1 MIFLKLLKKPILLLE
16 RESSKI
22 LNVNILYKKILS
34 FTLVII
40 CFVAMASNQGHS
52 AGISI
57 DAGLTPAYKRLMFRS
72 QFRYIVRNNHPV
84 MTNMEMKMSMFPNI
98 VAYGLRPD
106 LTLISRWAVIKRE
119 MNNVSETGF
128 GDLMIMAKYKLYRL
142 NKPSHIVGVT
152 PTIGIELPFGSD
164 NFTSNSLDLRLGTL
178 FSLRKRIWAA
188 DLNFVYLING
198 VFLTSGN
205 NINHGNEF
213 VIQSAF
219 AYRISSNSNAEL
231 LFSPLL
237 ETTYMHVSPKAN
249 NGVSI
254 ANTGESLF
262 LISPGIKVNYRS
274 MVFESLVQIPTWQ
287 SQKGFQTE
295 RDISYIIG
303 IRLMN

>member
-1 MIFLKLLKKPILLLE
+1 MPLKKPILH
-16 RESSKI
+16 REKESNKI
-22 LNVNILYKKILS
+22 MNTKISYKKIIS
-34 FTLVII
+34 FV
-40 CFVAMASNQGHS
+40 FVLIGSIAFTSYQGHS

-72 QFRYIVRNNHPV
+72 QFRYMVRNNHPI
-84 MTNMEMKMSMFPNI
+84 MANMEMKMSIFPNI

-106 LTLISRWAVIKRE
+106 LTLISRLAIMKRE

-128 GDLMIMAKYKLYRL
+128 GDIMIMGKYKLYRL
-142 NKPSHIVGVT
+142 NKPSYVVGIA
-152 PTIGIELPFGSD
+152 PTIGVEVPFGSD
-164 NFTSNSLDLRLGTL
+164 KFTSNSFDVRLGTL
-178 FSLRKRIWAA
+178 FSLRRKMWAA
-188 DLNFVYLING
+188 DLNLIYLING

-205 NINHGNEF
+205 EINPGNEF
-213 VIQSAF
+213 VVQSAL
-219 AYRISSNSNAEL
+219 AYRISSDSNAEL

-237 ETTYMHVSPKAN
+237 EMTYMNVSPKADN
-249 NGVSI
+249 SDDI

-274 MVFESLVQIPTWQ
+274 MVFEVLIQIPAWQ

-295 RDISYIIG
+295 RDISYILG